1 MPNIKSA
8 KKRVKTNAKKEDAN
22 TIFKSSMKTAVKKV
36 ERAVKE
42 ENKEMAVE
50 SLKTATKRIDKAC
63 TVGIIK
69 NNKAARDK
77 SRLTKMVNEMK

>member
-22 TIFKSSMKTAVKKV
+22 TVFKSSMKTAVKKV

-42 ENKEMAVE
+42 E
-50 SLKTATKRIDKAC
+50 
-63 TVGIIK
+63 K
-69 NNKAARDK
+69 NR
-77 SRLTKMVNEMK
+77 